1 MIKSWISFLLPNDE
15 YKRQRILHFF
25 AEGSILLL
33 IYLGL
38 AFTTANLTN
47 WNLDLEVILG
57 LAIVLFIS
65 YTFVRYTLSGIE
77 YTDISTDKQY
87 KKERNSFV
95 QKSIIFGF
103 TFFAISLFFI
113 GSPEWK
119 RDWIETLSISIIASL
134 LLFLINYI
142 SLKRS
147 FKNNK
152 DVMGE

>member
-38 AFTTANLTN
+38 AFTTVNLTN

-103 TFFAISLFFI
+103 TFFTISLFFT
-113 GSPEWK
+113 GSRE
-119 RDWIETLSISIIASL
+119 WIETLSISIIASL

>member
-38 AFTTANLTN
+38 SFTTVNLTN
-47 WNLDLEVILG
+47 WNFDLEVILG

-103 TFFAISLFFI
+103 TFFTISLFFT
-113 GSPEWK
+113 GSRE
-119 RDWIETLSISIIASL
+119 WIETLSIS
-134 LLFLINYI
+134 
-142 SLKRS
+142 RS
-147 FKNNK
+147 EEHTSELQSRGHL
-152 DVMGE
+152 VCRL